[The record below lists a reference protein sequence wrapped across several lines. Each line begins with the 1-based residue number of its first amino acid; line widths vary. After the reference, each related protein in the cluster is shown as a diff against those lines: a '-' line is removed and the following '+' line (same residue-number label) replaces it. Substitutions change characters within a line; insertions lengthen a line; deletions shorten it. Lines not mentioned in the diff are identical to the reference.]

1 MNEQRLNKM
10 LENVP
15 NYLGSFAVDELSAVQ
30 PKDHRNLFV
39 INLDERAGVGSHW
52 IAVAID
58 LKNVYI
64 CDSLGGISPTKF
76 LSQSWINFLYLLSQ
90 TRRIHITKQLQH
102 INSDLCGLYCI
113 LFVREMINGTFDEF
127 LRLFTPNKK
136 TNDDLVQFLVYK
148 GKEK

>member
-1 MNEQRLNKM
+1 MEEQRLNKM

-30 PKDHRNLFV
+30 PNDHRNLLV
-39 INLDERAGVGSHW
+39 VNLDERTGVGSHW
-52 IAVAID
+52 IAMAID

-76 LSQSWINFLYLLSQ
+76 VSQSWINFLYLLSR
-90 TRRIHITKQLQH
+90 TRSICITKQLQNL
-102 INSDLCGLYCI
+102 NSGLCGLYSV
-113 LFVREMINGTFDEF
+113 LFVQEMNNGSFEDF
-127 LRLFTPNKK
+127 LRLFTLDVNK
-136 TNDDLVQFLVYK
+136 NDEIVQFLVYK